1 MKKKPTFNLI
11 ISDGEGNTTDESH
24 NSSKAMEVVEA
35 LKNQEYNFSLTPE
48 QESQKKEE
56 NIRIANS
63 LCNEI
68 LSLREDEYL
77 PLFNQKIK
85 ADILKIILDNI
96 NGRAPENMTKL
107 LLGENCALS
116 LKNIVEDAFLKA
128 KIGEVKYRDFIKVEN
143 KNIGVS
149 QGAFVVKAKDNI
161 ADPSLKYKYKWIK
174 KTSSNSTKNIGEEIC
189 EYVGT
194 NIMNYLLEDNSP
206 KVRLFKDQKNN
217 VSLGVKFLNNFKTY
231 DSCSRAEISDIEEKI
246 ENGSLKGLARFYL
259 ANMILGDYDNNPGN
273 FGFITNDKGEI
284 SIARIDHGKIF
295 SYKSI
300 KKESDEAM
308 MQTVFNMGAKF
319 EDFIKERYNHDYNL
333 NNIEQK
339 IFRNPFFKN
348 NNMFKGDRFNQELDD
363 LIKEINVNFI
373 SKIIDRSIGN
383 IKEAYGA
390 DIFLNTKVQET
401 LSERLMIDKSTIN
414 EETFKTALL
423 DNIDIIGQKIQQ
435 RTKEYLLI
443 EDVIETPK
451 SWSSSI
457 SAEKRNYKGNSRF

>member
-1 MKKKPTFNLI
+1 MRKKPNFKVI
-11 ISDGEGNTTDESH
+11 VSDNEGSTTDESY
-24 NSSKAMEVVEA
+24 NSSDLIEVVEA
-35 LKNQEYNFSLTPE
+35 LENQEYNFSLTPE
-48 QESQKKEE
+48 QERQKKEE
-56 NIRIANS
+56 NLRIANS
-63 LCNEI
+63 FCNEI
-68 LSLREDEYL
+68 LSIREDEYL
-77 PLFNQKIK
+77 TFFDQKIK

-96 NGRAPENMTKL
+96 NGRAPENITKL
-107 LLGENCALS
+107 VLGENCGLG

-128 KIGEVKYRDFIKVEN
+128 KLGEVKYRGFIKVEN
-143 KNIGVS
+143 KNVGVT

-206 KVRLFKDQKNN
+206 KIRLLKDPKNN
-217 VSLGVKFLNNFKTY
+217 VSLGVKFLDNFKTY
-231 DSCSRAEISDIEEKI
+231 ESCSRAEILDIEVKI
-246 ENGSLKGLARFYL
+246 ENRELKGLARFYL

-308 MQTVFNMGAKF
+308 MQKAFNSELNF
-319 EDFIKERYNHDYNL
+319 EDLIRERYSHDYNL
-333 NNIEQK
+333 ENIEKK
-339 IFRNPFFKN
+339 IFRDHFFKN
-348 NNMFKGDRFNQELDD
+348 NNMFAGSEFNKELDEVM
-363 LIKEINVNFI
+363 KEINVDFI
-373 SKIIDRSIGN
+373 SKIIDRSIKN

-390 DIFLNTKVQET
+390 DIFLDAKVQET
-401 LSERLMIDKSTIN
+401 LSERLMIDQSAIN

-423 DNIDIIGQKIQQ
+423 DNIDIIGGKIQQ
-435 RTKEYLLI
+435 RTQEVSMNSKCW
-443 EDVIETPK
+443 VQ
-451 SWSSSI
+451 SI
-457 SAEKRNYKGNSRF
+457 HSGKKNNQRRNI